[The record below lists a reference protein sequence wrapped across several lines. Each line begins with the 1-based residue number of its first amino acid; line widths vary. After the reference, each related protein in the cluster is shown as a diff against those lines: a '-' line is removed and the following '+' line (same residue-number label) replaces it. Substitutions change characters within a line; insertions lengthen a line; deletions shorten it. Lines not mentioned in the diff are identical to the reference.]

1 MLTACCQTL
10 YVLCDFHA
18 CTSQINIPVEMA
30 DSIIQEFT
38 AGIVDRGMFHDA
50 EIYVFCTLINY
61 WKK

>member
-1 MLTACCQTL
+1 MS
-10 YVLCDFHA
+10 LCI
-18 CTSQINIPVEMA
+18 SQINVPVEIA
-30 DSIIQEFT
+30 DAIGGEFA